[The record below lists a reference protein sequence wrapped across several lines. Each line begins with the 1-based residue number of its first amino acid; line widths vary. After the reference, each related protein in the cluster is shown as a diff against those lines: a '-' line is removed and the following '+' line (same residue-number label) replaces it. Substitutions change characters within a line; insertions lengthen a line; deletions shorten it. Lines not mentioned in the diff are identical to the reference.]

1 MLSFIRYRWTGLCLL
16 VMALGAL
23 MLFMFGFFPL
33 KYHSGKFAH
42 MDDLPNFIDGV
53 SIDGQEVYNSGENTV
68 ILMVID
74 GLRYDFV
81 TEEYM
86 PFTGELLKNKSACIY
101 VSVAE
106 PPTVTMPRI
115 KAMMTGSVST
125 FADVALNFG
134 APAVRGDSVLR
145 VASDRGRRSVMYG
158 DDTWLRLF
166 PGLWAESDGTTSFYV
181 TDYTEVDNNVTRH
194 LDKTLTPDENK
205 KPTFDFLVLHYLGL
219 DHIGHLEGARSPKIK
234 PKLQEMDD
242 VVKKIFTSMQKWQS
256 AAKFA
261 NDFYEDSLDK
271 MAEYLTEATVG
282 FDMFSIGVA
291 IVLLYCIA
299 LSLLLLT
306 LYSLQPENARKHS
319 VPRFSGVS
327 NWGKILAFI
336 SVLAFTNCLLLVS
349 CFITETKSQFC
360 TLQGIWLAIF
370 VLVACAFTTMYWI
383 TKTAI
388 EKTKDMSLLRD
399 LNAIDYLLIIGTLFH
414 SWSFFGTS
422 FIEEEHMTWY
432 FFWNTL
438 MFFVLIRTLVVVV
451 MYLSRAWSGATE
463 VQEKPELQQ
472 RMTAV
477 GVGIVPKWV
486 LLIALHRYLRTMNQT
501 GDRWLFLPDTADW
514 LKAPENAFYLQ
525 AHLLIGTL
533 LTLAI
538 CLYNLRH
545 MNVRPVHT
553 VLTIAATLCVL
564 CYRVAT
570 NSLHSPFTDIQ
581 TWDTTIIVDFF
592 WIIITVQF
600 VFEVITYIG
609 LCGGVANT
617 RNKPSSNRFVYNK
630 PKAKSEDYFYEPMI
644 EEPWNLE
651 DVKLNLARSIS
662 HLMLNNMMLIVA
674 LLMRPHNVIM
684 VPSIYL
690 TCVLT
695 FKCIDH
701 KLLDTKS
708 GRNTA
713 VVDILSRTL
722 ANIWI
727 GCLFFFYQYC
737 PVRVAL
743 RMGIHAYAG
752 PALAGATLFCAL
764 AAEAGS
770 WQQYLQSVWRA
781 TNIFAFQ
788 RVYCLSV
795 YSVVAAVFRN
805 HLFVWT
811 VFSPKILYDFV
822 ATVFSIQALLT
833 ISCIISLTHLTS
845 HIAQATIKTRLNMA
859 SKSSQLSQ
867 IGIEM
872 WMLRGHDEIVVL
884 TTFIVSIITMQK
896 YEKLEKIGEGT
907 YGTVFKAKNKET
919 HEIVALKRVRL
930 DDDDE
935 GVPSSALREICLLKE
950 LKHKNIV
957 RLYDVLHSEKKLTL
971 VFEHCDQDLKK
982 YFDSLNG
989 EIDLDVVKSFMYQ
1002 LLRGLAFC
1010 HSHNVLHRDLK
1021 PQNLLINK
1029 NGELKLADF
1038 GLARA
1043 FGIPVKCYSAEVVT
1057 LWYRPPDVLFGAKL
1071 YTTSIDMW
1079 SAGCIFAEL
1088 ANSGR
1093 PLFPG
1098 SDLESFDNLQHFHL
1112 GPFPFPVISNHVGSD
1127 AKGDNEQPSTS
1138 NNNEENATGED
1149 TTCSKLVHNRA
1160 STETLILENCYETAK
1175 DIQADLE
1182 RSTDEEED
1190 DKKNNDKLKPQ
1201 SKRSVKSIRDFIEY
1215 TEPLT
1220 PMLQEVLHDF
1230 ATDDESDKMLIDED
1244 FVPSERKSNSPEP
1257 AVLSQSILKS
1267 KVVADN
1273 SKTSNEGNEEK
1284 MNHDNNNKEVPES
1297 NELPAKIIESQLT
1310 ENNEEAAKNIEASLT
1325 QFEDVMKLVDKALAK
1340 HLGSE
1345 LDTQKDKSQEKVQ
1358 NSNENSSAITD
1369 SLLPNNQEAINSET
1383 FPNASSV
1390 PAPQVN
1396 NDQNSDKPSKKR
1408 KRSNSA
1414 EIMEKNKTKRQKDTN
1429 NKNNSDAVEIIDTNE
1444 TLKHTDVEQC
1454 LDSNKEIN
1462 QNNVNDPK
1470 ADSGPEKNN
1479 AESLKKKHNLT
1490 LNNDGSEIALNQSAQ
1505 VENPCLK
1512 SVSLFAEQFSLK
1524 KYSDSDLEVVQ
1535 EDGKKKTTEKNH
1547 EPKHQDT
1554 LVVEKANDVVL
1565 PKSRSNSE
1573 SKNESPSHL
1582 TMKQRRDKI
1591 AKVFGLTNGDA
1602 DEEDNYWKVKYI
1614 EEKKRTFELKKILQK
1629 SKQSKNDVQI
1639 EIQLEGHWQHIN
1651 PLLAQVVSM
1660 FHKEHAIKQAEPA
1673 NFVELSSGTTT
1684 PRPLT
1689 ADTASS
1695 PSKNA
1700 ERSAELETKSSNEE
1714 KDQQGISEI
1723 PAALEKR
1730 TTRTPKKLLEEV
1742 QHNDNNFSKPRIAS
1756 PDDLSN
1762 KSLNSNQGYQDS
1774 DASPFNIGLRK
1785 KRRFSV
1791 STMSLKGRKC
1801 YRKNRSK
1808 SLPNLIDYETSE
1820 SSNSSFSISVKSVT
1834 QSTINSEVHRSESY
1848 QLLMPRKNKT
1858 MHTLEKIEEAANER
1872 NVRNVTHRMMS
1883 NLSVE
1888 IEISEDPVRTASNDV
1903 ASSSNISFPPSPE
1916 LSIVENISISKS
1928 MVIANDDYPTINE
1941 MQSQLTAMNPNNKFL
1956 MSAVDVSMPLMAQ
1969 ECSLQKHLINVLN
1982 DVSDLRHAGRF
1993 LSTPDL
1999 SAPKMSSM
2007 TESILNEIRSVSN
2020 EGTLS
2025 DSLDRRLEQLLLESA
2040 QKPTATKYQDL
2051 MEVDTEVKKN
2061 PRSRKRSSTP
2071 NKKKTLQRKTKIPE
2085 ISLVEEECKER
2096 CTRNG
2101 RRSCPPSINIVY
2113 HEGDVPDNLQID
2125 IHEETTPDV
2134 TSLTKRKNVKKD
2146 IIKVKILKPKKKPEK
2161 KRKSPKI
2168 RTSGNIECDN
2178 ESAKVSEAVRPES
2191 DNTQYFTPLS
2201 PHSSIITEDLSDETP
2216 DVQPSKPRPTKW
2228 YLLSEEDTT
2237 ETTSTNYFD
2246 SYQNQT
2252 SDVRS
2257 YGANLQQLFP
2267 ITCAV
2272 PDLSTI
2278 TEITYVFVKISANNN
2293 NMEPPFP
2300 SKENK
2305 LKDTNDKGLSFSAN
2319 EEYVKSCPTTDQECS
2334 TLQYPCI
2341 ECDRSIDCRYGGM
2354 YNYSCNVKPFISCT

>member
-1 MLSFIRYRWTGLCLL
+1 MKPYSIREMKTIVDYL
-16 VMALGAL
+16 VEHKA
-23 MLFMFGFFPL
+23 
-33 KYHSGKFAH
+33 Y
-42 MDDLPNFIDGV
+42 
-53 SIDGQEVYNSGENTV
+53 GE
-68 ILMVID
+68 I
-74 GLRYDFV
+74 
-81 TEEYM
+81 
-86 PFTGELLKNKSACIY
+86 
-101 VSVAE
+101 
-106 PPTVTMPRI
+106 
-115 KAMMTGSVST
+115 
-125 FADVALNFG
+125 
-134 APAVRGDSVLR
+134 
-145 VASDRGRRSVMYG
+145 RGRKMWMDFASTRLTNR
-158 DDTWLRLF
+158 TWQSLKEAFLKRILPDITNPYYRLDVDQIHSF
-166 PGLWAESDGTTSFYV
+166 KRGLDL
-181 TDYTEVDNNVTRH
+181 TEKHKRH
-194 LDKTLTPDENK
+194 LDFEP
-205 KPTFDFLVLHYLGL
+205 VG
-219 DHIGHLEGARSPKIK
+219 
-234 PKLQEMDD
+234 
-242 VVKKIFTSMQKWQS
+242 
-256 AAKFA
+256 
-261 NDFYEDSLDK
+261 DK
-271 MAEYLTEATVG
+271 
-282 FDMFSIGVA
+282 
-291 IVLLYCIA
+291 
-299 LSLLLLT
+299 
-306 LYSLQPENARKHS
+306 
-319 VPRFSGVS
+319 S
-327 NWGKILAFI
+327 N
-336 SVLAFTNCLLLVS
+336 
-349 CFITETKSQFC
+349 
-360 TLQGIWLAIF
+360 
-370 VLVACAFTTMYWI
+370 
-383 TKTAI
+383 
-388 EKTKDMSLLRD
+388 
-399 LNAIDYLLIIGTLFH
+399 
-414 SWSFFGTS
+414 
-422 FIEEEHMTWY
+422 
-432 FFWNTL
+432 
-438 MFFVLIRTLVVVV
+438 
-451 MYLSRAWSGATE
+451 
-463 VQEKPELQQ
+463 
-472 RMTAV
+472 
-477 GVGIVPKWV
+477 
-486 LLIALHRYLRTMNQT
+486 
-501 GDRWLFLPDTADW
+501 
-514 LKAPENAFYLQ
+514 
-525 AHLLIGTL
+525 
-533 LTLAI
+533 
-538 CLYNLRH
+538 
-545 MNVRPVHT
+545 
-553 VLTIAATLCVL
+553 
-564 CYRVAT
+564 
-570 NSLHSPFTDIQ
+570 
-581 TWDTTIIVDFF
+581 
-592 WIIITVQF
+592 
-600 VFEVITYIG
+600 
-609 LCGGVANT
+609 
-617 RNKPSSNRFVYNK
+617 
-630 PKAKSEDYFYEPMI
+630 
-644 EEPWNLE
+644 
-651 DVKLNLARSIS
+651 
-662 HLMLNNMMLIVA
+662 NN
-674 LLMRPHNVIM
+674 
-684 VPSIYL
+684 
-690 TCVLT
+690 
-695 FKCIDH
+695 
-701 KLLDTKS
+701 
-708 GRNTA
+708 
-713 VVDILSRTL
+713 
-722 ANIWI
+722 
-727 GCLFFFYQYC
+727 
-737 PVRVAL
+737 
-743 RMGIHAYAG
+743 
-752 PALAGATLFCAL
+752 
-764 AAEAGS
+764 
-770 WQQYLQSVWRA
+770 
-781 TNIFAFQ
+781 
-788 RVYCLSV
+788 
-795 YSVVAAVFRN
+795 
-805 HLFVWT
+805 
-811 VFSPKILYDFV
+811 
-822 ATVFSIQALLT
+822 
-833 ISCIISLTHLTS
+833 
-845 HIAQATIKTRLNMA
+845 
-859 SKSSQLSQ
+859 
-867 IGIEM
+867 
-872 WMLRGHDEIVVL
+872 
-884 TTFIVSIITMQK
+884 
-896 YEKLEKIGEGT
+896 
-907 YGTVFKAKNKET
+907 
-919 HEIVALKRVRL
+919 
-930 DDDDE
+930 
-935 GVPSSALREICLLKE
+935 
-950 LKHKNIV
+950 
-957 RLYDVLHSEKKLTL
+957 
-971 VFEHCDQDLKK
+971 
-982 YFDSLNG
+982 
-989 EIDLDVVKSFMYQ
+989 
-1002 LLRGLAFC
+1002 
-1010 HSHNVLHRDLK
+1010 
-1021 PQNLLINK
+1021 
-1029 NGELKLADF
+1029 
-1038 GLARA
+1038 
-1043 FGIPVKCYSAEVVT
+1043 
-1057 LWYRPPDVLFGAKL
+1057 
-1071 YTTSIDMW
+1071 
-1079 SAGCIFAEL
+1079 
-1088 ANSGR
+1088 
-1093 PLFPG
+1093 
-1098 SDLESFDNLQHFHL
+1098 
-1112 GPFPFPVISNHVGSD
+1112 D

-1490 LNNDGSEIALNQSAQ
+1490 LNNGKSSNIGSRGQNKSAPNETVTHHISSDGSEIALNQSAQ

-1591 AKVFGLTNGDA
+1591 AKVFGLTNGGRAQSRRMNGRKRTTSHRSHQLYISSESSEWTSASDSEYVSPPRSRRYRYPRKHFKPHSGRVISLEECGGMYVMLGKKVYPLTKQGKTIQNYVRESFESDA

-1639 EIQLEGHWQHIN
+1639 VEEPESPIEVSPLAPVQRQQRQSLAKETVNGDELVTRKETEIPEKQGDDKTLKIKFTKKDEEIQLEGHWQHIN

-1689 ADTASS
+1689 ADTGVQEKINKIESDIFNEIVEQHKEEVQPTPKEDIQDSPSKTSVENDTNVTVRKKRGRPFKSSLTAVASS

-1730 TTRTPKKLLEEV
+1730 TTRTPKKLLEVASNAATKQVRRRKSSAKEV
-1742 QHNDNNFSKPRIAS
+1742 ENNDEEFLYKFPSPPPTKRGKKSTTNVTNNAIETASNHSKPRIAS

-2178 ESAKVSEAVRPES
+2178 ESGVFLQDTSDLIHNHSELCLFNKDCTRDRRRDSVEFIETTAQSIITLNSSTSPEASKENIDVNIVIAEGDVTPETFSDNAQFAANFVEAKVSEAVRPES

-2278 TEITYVFVKISANNN
+2278 TEMSEKSPKPWSGNRG
-2293 NMEPPFP
+2293 
-2300 SKENK
+2300 
-2305 LKDTNDKGLSFSAN
+2305 DTDFDS
-2319 EEYVKSCPTTDQECS
+2319 Q
-2334 TLQYPCI
+2334 
-2341 ECDRSIDCRYGGM
+2341 SI
-2354 YNYSCNVKPFISCT
+2354 N